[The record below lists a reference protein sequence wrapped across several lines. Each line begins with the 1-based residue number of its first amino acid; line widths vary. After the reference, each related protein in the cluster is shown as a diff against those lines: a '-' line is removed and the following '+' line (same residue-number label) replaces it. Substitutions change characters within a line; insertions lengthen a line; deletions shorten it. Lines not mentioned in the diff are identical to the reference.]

1 MNALLEF
8 YKNIGASLGIVFDDN
23 GFASVVKGT
32 DSTPITIENRR
43 LVLPTPA
50 HLKASN
56 WEAVVAFHPLCE
68 SIVRGE
74 SEVFGYIRERV
85 LRRLNAAVMVLV
97 SELTK
102 MAADADGMANLT
114 DNQVQIL
121 SSFGKL
127 DDRSVT
133 DIGELIVKCAQK
145 GNGSLLNIYVR
156 RDDKVA
162 DKRYRR
168 VAVTSLPLLDA
179 LDKTTVYGVQLRQG
193 DRRFLRSLFTA
204 ILPHCDIDDQ
214 YSRGSNADVAPYF
227 DVLIHAYK
235 AVMDPLNSMIWTFRK
250 PLGEWAGARAPTEW
264 YDGYSDAVRESNLIP
279 ALPLNIGKGGE
290 SVATPAQPPGVGAAP
305 TIQQGAPTGTVQHL
319 LGAYPQPNTGYPG
332 APQTQQ
338 PQLTLAQILAGAT
351 APAQYQQQAHG
362 NVPVI
367 PGLGMPQG
375 GYPQHNPLS
384 GFATLQGTRQQTTS
398 LPPTTRVAF

>member
-8 YKNIGASLGIVFDDN
+8 YKQFSASIGIVYDEH
-23 GFASVVKGT
+23 GFASTVKGQDT
-32 DSTPITIENRR
+32 TPVTIENRR
-43 LVLPTPA
+43 LVLPLPA

-85 LRRLNAAVMVLV
+85 LRRLNAAIMVLV

-133 DIGELIVKCAQK
+133 DIGDLIVKCAQK
-145 GNGSLLNIYVR
+145 GNGSLINIYVR

-204 ILPHCDIDDQ
+204 ILPQCDIEDQ

-250 PLGEWAGARAPTEW
+250 PLADWAGARAPTDW
-264 YDGYSDAVRESNLIP
+264 YDGYMDAVRESNLIP

-290 SVATPAQPPGVGAAP
+290 SIATPAQPPGVGPAP
-305 TIQQGAPTGTVQHL
+305 TIQNGVALGTVQHL
-319 LGAYPQPNTGYPG
+319 LSAYPQQNTGYPG
-332 APQTQQ
+332 APPVQQ
-338 PQLTLAQILAGAT
+338 PQLTVAQMLSGAS
-351 APAQYQQQAHG
+351 AQPTYPQYANG
-362 NVPVI
+362 GLPSI
-367 PGLGMPQG
+367 PGLGVPQG
-375 GYPQHNPLS
+375 NPLS
-384 GFATLQGTRQQTTS
+384 GFATLQGNRQQTTVM
-398 LPPTTRVAF
+398 PPTTRVAF